1 MSLGKTLVKKGYTE
15 VKLKK
20 INTNHFEFKLSL
32 NGKKAQFILDTG
44 ASNSCLDIQLSD
56 QFNLLVE
63 DSETLAAGAGANGIE
78 TKISHEN
85 LLKIGKW
92 KYKNFSLV
100 LLDLTHVNTAL
111 IEHHAKPIQG
121 IIGADVLEKAKA
133 IIDYKKRR
141 LYLKKILF
149 KRKF

>member
-1 MSLGKTLVKKGYTE
+1 MNLGKTLVKKGYVE

-20 INTNHFEFKLSL
+20 LNTNHFEFKLSL
-32 NGKKAQFILDTG
+32 NGKKARFILDTG
-44 ASNSCLDIQLSD
+44 ASNSCLDIQLSE
-56 QFNLLVE
+56 QFNLIVE
-63 DSETLAAGAGANGIE
+63 DSETLAAGAGANGME

-85 LLKIGKW
+85 LLKIGEW
-92 KYKNFSLV
+92 KDKDFSLV

-111 IEHHAKPIQG
+111 IEHKAKPVEG

-141 LYLKKILF
+141 LYLKKSIY